1 MEDLSMTDKLK
12 GQLQFLS
19 EADKMK
25 NISRQT
31 LLADKSREETDAEH
45 SWHFALMAMTLFEY
59 AGLGG
64 INIDRVVK
72 MAIVHDLV
80 EVYAGDTFAY
90 DAKGYEDKE
99 KRETEAADKLFA
111 MLPAGL
117 ALEYRMLWEEFDR
130 MDTPDSKYAAAIDR
144 LQPFLNNYLTGGHT
158 WVKHGVSAD
167 KVYKRM
173 APVQTALPELWEFVE
188 DVIRDSCEKGYL
200 VSGRGTI
207 DSL

>member
-1 MEDLSMTDKLK
+1 MTEKLK
-12 GQLQFLS
+12 GQLKFLA

-25 NISRQT
+25 NVSRQT
-31 LLADKSREETDAEH
+31 LLMDKSREETDAEH

-59 AGLGG
+59 AGFEVDL
-64 INIDRVVK
+64 DRVIR

-80 EVYAGDTFAY
+80 EIYAGDTFAY

-99 KRETEAADKLFA
+99 QREREAADKLFA
-111 MLPAGL
+111 MLPDVL
-117 ALEYRMLWEEFDR
+117 AKEYRELWEEFDH

-144 LQPFLNNYLTGGHT
+144 LQPFLSNYATDGHT

-173 APVQTALPELWEFVE
+173 APIETALPELWPFVE
-188 DVIRDSCEKGYL
+188 QVIEEAMEKGY
-200 VSGRGTI
+200 I
-207 DSL
+207 KA